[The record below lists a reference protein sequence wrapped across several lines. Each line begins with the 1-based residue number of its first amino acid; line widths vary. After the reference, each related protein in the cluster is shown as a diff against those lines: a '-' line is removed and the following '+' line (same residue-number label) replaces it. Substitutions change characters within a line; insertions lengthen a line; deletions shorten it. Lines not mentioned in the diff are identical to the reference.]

1 MLEPVLQYVFVLLAG
16 KETAMKTLFAI
27 LTLALA
33 LSACGQSNP
42 SAPADNRSHGH
53 DHFHSH
59 EGETITLGT
68 ATLGDLTVE
77 AFQKD
82 KPRRGQTSY
91 FEIQFRGE
99 VDAARVQAEI
109 LGPDGQRVIW
119 LGLHPMAQKGR
130 FGAHAGLPADA
141 PKDLKLRI
149 TLKDATP
156 AQAEFAIKE

>member
-1 MLEPVLQYVFVLLAG
+1 
-16 KETAMKTLFAI
+16 MKTLLAI
-27 LTLALA
+27 LALTLA
-33 LSACGQSNP
+33 LSACGQSESNT
-42 SAPADNRSHGH
+42 PADNHSHGH

-59 EGETITLGT
+59 EGQTIALGT

-82 KPRRGQTSY
+82 KPRRGEISY
-91 FEIQFRGE
+91 FEIQFSGE
-99 VDAARVQAEI
+99 VDVARVQAEI
-109 LGPDGQRVIW
+109 FGPDGQRVIW

-149 TLKDATP
+149 TLKDANP